1 MRDVGIL
8 LKRKIEMR
16 LAIEIRYSEIPIH
29 KLEHQM
35 SSSSASARAS
45 TSYTYGIPGSQVTLN
60 LNRSGNHSV
69 ILSRG
74 SSSVPVAGTRKFR
87 DGWVGPANMPF
98 CKVCYD
104 AGLPVADYTS
114 HFVKNQ
120 PGPDGK
126 VVCPTLLA
134 QKCLNCGVP
143 GHTTNYCP
151 EKLRGERERSGR
163 DYEEREQAKKMVAAG
178 KSWETVGQKGT
189 SSSSSSSSVNPRPRI
204 EVMEPKLKSATA
216 VAVAAPRKT
225 YGGSFGLLSV
235 DDSSSDDESE
245 QAEIQ
250 NMPAGV
256 PKPVIAQRPILTGPP
271 PAVEPAKPLTWAQ
284 RAAAAAQKPS
294 SSSSRPASAV
304 APLTDTRFHLHALCE
319 RVEQSKRAP
328 KRQSA
333 PIAAAAAT
341 PTPTPGSETSTA
353 AATTVTNHRAAA
365 ATVATESSRKRK
377 QNSAMV
383 PA

>member
-1 MRDVGIL
+1 MFARVGYL
-8 LKRKIEMR
+8 LKRKIEMS
-16 LAIEIRYSEIPIH
+16 LGHKIEYSELPIH

-35 SSSSASARAS
+35 SSSSSSARAS

-60 LNRSGNHSV
+60 LNKSGNHSV

-74 SSSVPVAGTRKFR
+74 VPVPAGT
-87 DGWVGPANMPF
+87 PL

-114 HFVKNQ
+114 HYVKDQ

-151 EKLRGERERSGR
+151 EKLRGERERSER
-163 DYEEREQAKKMVAAG
+163 DREERERAKKSAASG
-178 KSWETVGQKGT
+178 KSWETVG
-189 SSSSSSSSVNPRPRI
+189 SSSSSSRPRI
-204 EVMEPKLKSATA
+204 EDMGPNTKPKSKP
-216 VAVAAPRKT
+216 AAAAPAPAPPRKT

-235 DDSSSDDESE
+235 DDSSSSSDEECE
-245 QAEIQ
+245 QQ
-250 NMPAGV
+250 AGV
-256 PKPVIAQRPILTGPP
+256 PKPVLPQRPILSGPP

-284 RAAAAAQKPS
+284 RAAAAAQKQAP
-294 SSSSRPASAV
+294 RPASSAAV
-304 APLTDTRFHLHALCE
+304 APLTDTRFQLHALCE
-319 RVEQSKRAP
+319 RVEMDKRAIAAP
-328 KRQSA
+328 KR
-333 PIAAAAAT
+333 AAAAA
-341 PTPTPGSETSTA
+341 
-353 AATTVTNHRAAA
+353 
-365 ATVATESSRKRK
+365 VASESSRKRK
-377 QNSAMV
+377 QESAMV